1 MIILVIISR
10 VIKTFTSDFS
20 FSVSDKWPNP
30 LQMTCT
36 AANGAAS
43 VQRAEDP
50 MGLLVD
56 MFDLKDEIHEEIDA
70 MT

>member
-1 MIILVIISR
+1 MISVLVFQISDP
-10 VIKTFTSDFS
+10 TLS
-20 FSVSDKWPNP
+20 KWPA
-30 LQMTCT
+30 LQLM
-36 AANGAAS
+36 GAAS

>member
-1 MIILVIISR
+1 
-10 VIKTFTSDFS
+10 
-20 FSVSDKWPNP
+20 
-30 LQMTCT
+30 MTCT